1 MTRSVKNSVVPFFIT
16 LTGYLLL
23 VAGMFYPVV
32 FQGQVPASPDSVSPM
47 ATTMALD
54 AVYEQT
60 GRYPLWQPWS
70 FSGMPTVEAFTYLND
85 LYYPGI
91 FFGLFQIE
99 GLFLQLLHF
108 VFAGLGGF
116 VLLRYFRLHDVAAFL
131 GGAAFM
137 LTPYM
142 VTMFVYGHGSQLMTA
157 AYMPWVL
164 WAGLRLLDNMRPS
177 DMGVL
182 ALLTGFQ
189 LQRGHVQIAYYTW
202 LLLFLLVVLKVATGS
217 SAGKNF
223 RKSAMILI
231 ALCIAVVIAAAVY
244 LPVFEYTPFSVRGA
258 GSGGGAA
265 YDYATM
271 WSMHPREFITYLL
284 PGAAGFGGITYWGK
298 MPFTD
303 YPNYA
308 GVVVLCLAVTGFI
321 SERKQGF
328 AWFLA
333 GGILL
338 MVFLSFGRYFSPVY
352 DLFYHFVPF
361 FSRFRVPA
369 MALIVVSLNL
379 ALLAGFGLHAVM
391 HMVKDKGVR
400 LLKGG
405 ALFLALCTVLFLL
418 AGKPFEVFIHSLFPV
433 PPVES
438 PELAGMI
445 DQVRWNLWKSSF
457 LGMVCFG
464 GLFAGL
470 VWLRSKKVVGVVLT
484 GVLATVL
491 VLADLFIVDRQIVSP
506 SSSSLRSSRLIP
518 ERYLEKAFA
527 EDGVTGFL
535 SADTGMFRI
544 YPAGPLF
551 GENKFSVFGI
561 ESTGGYH
568 PAKLQVY
575 DEMLGVSKN
584 LANIDLL
591 RMLNVR
597 YVVSTLSLD
606 HPLLDTVYDGE
617 LRLVTGPVEARVYR
631 LSGSLPRAWFVREGV
646 SEVQDSD
653 VYGKLLAG
661 EVDITRQ
668 ALVEDAPWKGRKRF
682 GEGTVFSIET
692 VPERVVLSV
701 RADTEAFLVLSEVYY
716 PLRWKATIDGRERQ
730 VFKVNGMLRGI
741 MVPEGEHEI
750 VYSFDR
756 RSFENGRKLSL
767 ASFVVGLLLVGTGF
781 LGLGRWRRVRQ

>member
-1 MTRSVKNSVVPFFIT
+1 MKNPILPFFAP
-16 LTGYLLL
+16 LLGYLLL
-23 VAGMFYPVV
+23 TAGLFYPVV

-47 ATTMALD
+47 ATSIALD
-54 AVYEQT
+54 AVYQDT

-70 FSGMPTVEAFTYLND
+70 FSGMPTVEAFTYLNG
-85 LYYPGI
+85 LYYPGVFLGI
-91 FFGLFQIE
+91 FQVSGL
-99 GLFLQLLHF
+99 LLQLLHF

-116 VLLRYFRLHDVAAFL
+116 VLLRYFKLHDIAAFL

-164 WAGLRLLDNMRPS
+164 WASLRLLDNMHPS
-177 DMGVL
+177 DMGIL
-182 ALLTGFQ
+182 ALLAGFQ

-202 LLLFLLVVLKVATGS
+202 LLLFLLIVFKVAAGS
-217 SAGKNF
+217 PAAKNF
-223 RKSAMILI
+223 RKSAMILV

-258 GSGGGAA
+258 GTGGGAA

-271 WSMHPREFITYLL
+271 WSMHPREFMTYLL

-308 GVVVLCLAVTGFI
+308 GIIVLCLAVIGFI

-328 AWFLA
+328 VWFLA
-333 GGILL
+333 AGTVL
-338 MVFLSFGRYFSPVY
+338 MAFLAFGRYFSPLY

-379 ALLAGFGLHAVM
+379 ALLAGFGLHAVIQGI
-391 HMVKDKGVR
+391 KGRGLR
-400 LLKGG
+400 LLKRGV
-405 ALFLALCTVLFLL
+405 LFLALCTVLFLIVE
-418 AGKPFEVFIHSLFPV
+418 KPFEMFVRSLFPV
-433 PPVES
+433 PPVDS

-457 LGMVCFG
+457 LSMMFFG

-470 VWLRSKKVVGVVLT
+470 VWLRSKKVIGVVLT
-484 GVLATVL
+484 GVFVTVL
-491 VLADLFIVDRQIVSP
+491 VLADLFVVDRQIVSP
-506 SSSSLRSSRLIP
+506 SSSSLRSSQLIS
-518 ERYLEKAFA
+518 ERYLERAFTV
-527 EDGVTGFL
+527 DGVTGFL
-535 SADTGMFRI
+535 SADPGMFRV
-544 YPAGPLF
+544 YPAGQLF
-551 GENKFSVFGI
+551 AENKFSVFGI

-575 DEMLGVSKN
+575 EEVLGVSKN
-584 LANIDLL
+584 LANINLL

-597 YVVSTLSLD
+597 YVVSTQPLD
-606 HPLLDTVYDGE
+606 HPLLDAVYDGE
-617 LRLVTGPVEARVYR
+617 LRLVTGPVGVRVYR
-631 LSGSLPRAWFVREGV
+631 LSGSMPRAWFVREGV
-646 SEVQDSD
+646 SGVQGGD

-661 EVDITRQ
+661 EVDIERQ
-668 ALVEDAPWKGRKRF
+668 ALVEDAPWRGSKRF
-682 GEGTVFSIET
+682 GDGKVVSIET
-692 VPERVVLSV
+692 VPEKVVLSV
-701 RADTEAFLVLSEVYY
+701 EAGQEAFLVLSEVFY
-716 PLRWKATIDGRERQ
+716 PLRWKVR
-730 VFKVNGMLRGI
+730 VNGKEQRMFRTNGFLRGVL
-741 MVPEGEHEI
+741 VPEGEHE
-750 VYSFDR
+750 VVFSYDR
-756 RSFENGRKLSL
+756 GGFENGKKLSFAGL
-767 ASFVVGLLLVGTGF
+767 AVGVLLAGTG
-781 LGLGRWRRVRQ
+781 LPGLRRWRQAK